1 MKKVLLLGAVAIASF
16 AFGQRVQKGETQLNA
31 GLGLGNSWG
40 GLPIYAGVDYG
51 IHDDITIGAQA
62 SFANKTDKLTGG
74 YEQKLNW
81 FSVGANGNYHFN
93 RLLNIPNNWDLYA
106 GVSLVYNK
114 VSYKDNVSNN
124 LGIDISGDSSSFGL
138 AGQVGARYYFTNNLG
153 LNVEFGGGDFAS
165 GGKVGISYKF

>member
-1 MKKVLLLGAVAIASF
+1 MKKVLLLGAVAVASF

-40 GLPIYAGVDYG
+40 GLPVYVGADYG
-51 IHDDITIGAQA
+51 IHDDITIGVQG
-62 SFANKTDKLTGG
+62 SFASKSETYSAYNYK
-74 YEQKLNW
+74 YNW
-81 FSVGANGNYHFN
+81 FSIGANGNYHFN

-106 GVSLVYNK
+106 GATLVYNK
-114 VSYKDNVSNN
+114 VSLKDNTS
-124 LGIDISGDSSSFGL
+124 GISGYGEVSSFGL

-153 LNVEFGGGDFAS
+153 LNVEFGGGDFAT